1 MIRCNRMFMWNLHN
15 RYFMGDTAEEEK
27 GEEQDLRDEQKHW
40 RHLFG
45 YEHEEEGSF

>member
-15 RYFMGDTAEEEK
+15 RYFMGDTAE
-27 GEEQDLRDEQKHW
+27 GEEEEDLRDEQKHW